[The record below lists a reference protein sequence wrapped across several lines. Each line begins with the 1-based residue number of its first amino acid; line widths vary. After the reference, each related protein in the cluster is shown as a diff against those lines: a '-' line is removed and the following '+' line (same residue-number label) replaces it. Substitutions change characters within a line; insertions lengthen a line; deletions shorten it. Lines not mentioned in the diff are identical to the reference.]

1 MEEDHFSLL
10 GGFEDKAF
18 GGTGS
23 AFEDL
28 GATPVDIND
37 LPTPD
42 PFRRPLLSVT
52 IPGNTTGSVNFFAGS
67 SLPRIYWGD
76 GSSEAS
82 SDPNKDHT
90 YSISPNTQT
99 YTVSL
104 EGGQDDGRWSFG
116 FNATAFNP
124 GPLESYEFFWDSLTE
139 LSSGLNLKNII
150 INKPIPGGRLGT
162 FGNAGTI
169 NLEGC
174 QIPGPI
180 DFNYTGYGNLFIKDN
195 KFTGPLPKL
204 SSFKYQVQNN
214 RFSGDL
220 PDTTTKAN
228 LISFLVYN
236 QEDGNTYSRIY
247 PKVMLTGRIRRLDV
261 NPDLEFYHVGAGDA
275 WQRGFK
281 NQLTVDSDFAV
292 APTLSKFFASNCQI
306 STEGIDKILNAFAS
320 ITTTNPITIDLSGTN
335 GYPTAAGLA
344 DRDTLVAA
352 GWTVNLPALS

>member
-1 MEEDHFSLL
+1 MVEDHFSLL

-23 AFEDL
+23 AFEDI
-28 GATPVDIND
+28 GATSVDVGD

-42 PFRRPLLSVT
+42 SFRRPLVAVT
-52 IPGNTTGSVNFFAGS
+52 IPGNTSYTLTFNAGGNQ
-67 SLPRIYWGD
+67 PTVYWGD
-76 GSSEAS
+76 GSSTSTS
-82 SDPNKDHT
+82 SGVFTKT
-90 YSISPNTQT
+90 YNNTT
-99 YTVSL
+99 PDDIVYGVYTA
-104 EGGQDDGRWSFG
+104 GGTVNGRWSFG
-116 FNATAFNP
+116 FDLSNFAP
-124 GPLESYEFFWDSLTE
+124 DVSYEFFWDALIKT
-139 LSSGLNLKNII
+139 SSTLKLKDVIFD
-150 INKPIPGGRLGT
+150 KPIPGGTLGRSGT
-162 FGNAGTI
+162 GTTI
-169 NLEGC
+169 NLENC

-180 DFNYTGYGNLFIKDN
+180 DILHTGYSNLFIKNN

-204 SSFKYQVQNN
+204 SSRKYQVQNN
-214 RFSGDL
+214 RFSGEL
-220 PDTTTKAN
+220 PDTTGKS
-228 LISFLVYN
+228 LLESFLVYN

-261 NPDLEFYHVGAGDA
+261 NPNLEFYHVGAGDA

-292 APTLSKFFASNCQI
+292 APALSKFFASNCQI
-306 STEGIDKILNAFAS
+306 STEGVDKILNAFAS

>member
-1 MEEDHFSLL
+1 MVEDHFSLL

-23 AFEDL
+23 AFEDI
-28 GATPVDIND
+28 GATPVDVGD

-42 PFRRPLLSVT
+42 SFRRPLVALT
-52 IPGNTTGSVNFFAGS
+52 IPGNTSYTFSFTAGGNQ
-67 SLPRIYWGD
+67 PTIYWGD
-76 GSSEAS
+76 GTSSS
-82 SDPNKDHT
+82 SPSSLKTHT
-90 YSISPNTQT
+90 YNNNTSNAQT
-99 YTVSL
+99 YSVYCAGGTVN
-104 EGGQDDGRWSFG
+104 GRWSFG
-116 FNATAFNP
+116 FDLSPFVPAVT
-124 GPLESYEFFWDSLTE
+124 YEFFWDALTKT
-139 LSSGLNLKNII
+139 SSTLKLKDVIFD
-150 INKPIPGGRLGT
+150 KPIPGGVLG
-162 FGNAGTI
+162 GEVSGSTI
-169 NLEGC
+169 NLENC

-180 DFNYTGYGNLFIKDN
+180 EIGHTGYSNLFIKNN

-204 SSFKYQVQNN
+204 SGKKYQVQNN

-220 PDTTTKAN
+220 PDTTGKP
-228 LISFLVYN
+228 LLESFLVYN

-292 APTLSKFFASNCQI
+292 APALSKFFASNCQI